1 MKIAHAA
8 MALLDQD
15 VRALGRLARSLDAAG
30 LPDVIA
36 QAPEAAPGPAAWAAA
51 VDTLHGPL
59 RAAADLLLLGRTVPV
74 RLLSPELRSC
84 LPVLA
89 AAGLARVGPENV
101 EARGAVLMRPA
112 GVWMFATPPSPFETD
127 WYFGADSLELARR
140 TPVETGARL
149 LDLCTGTGLQALRA
163 AVRGARVD
171 ATEIRP
177 AAVAVAAVNTAL
189 NYVADRVRLFAGDLF
204 APLPAGAR
212 YDHVVANVPFLPGRT
227 LGRDGFRLGRR
238 ILEGLPAHLTP
249 AGRADLTCLVFAGPD
264 RVVPPAGLAEF
275 AAATG
280 RDVVVELGTRWSL
293 DTAAPLV
300 ETLAE
305 EFAPHRFDVS
315 ADRIARLF
323 VRRGLTAAR
332 SAYVRVGAADGS
344 GSLRVHEEGSSAD
357 RTGVRL

>member
-1 MKIAHAA
+1 MADAA
-8 MALLDQD
+8 VALSEQD

-30 LPDVIA
+30 LPEVIA

-51 VDTLHGPL
+51 VDTLDGPP
-59 RAAADLLLLGRTVPV
+59 RAAADLLLMGRTVPA

-89 AAGLARVGPENV
+89 AAGLARVGTESV
-101 EARGAVLMRPA
+101 EPGGAVLMRPA
-112 GVWMFATPPSPFETD
+112 GVWMFAAPPSPFETD
-127 WYFGADSLELARR
+127 WYFGADSVELARR
-140 TPVETGARL
+140 TPVVAGTRL

-171 ATEIRP
+171 ATEIRS
-177 AAVAVAAVNTAL
+177 AAVAVAAVNAAL
-189 NYVADRVRLFAGDLF
+189 NHVADRVALFTGDLF
-204 APLPAGAR
+204 GPLRTGAR
-212 YDHVVANVPFLPGRT
+212 YDHVVANVPFLPGRA

-238 ILEGLPAHLTP
+238 ILEGLPDHLAP
-249 AGRADLTCLVFAGPD
+249 AGRADLTCLVFTGPD

-280 RDVVVELGTRWSL
+280 RDVAVGLGARWSL

-305 EFAPHRFDVS
+305 ELAPDRFDFC
-315 ADRIARLF
+315 AERIARLF
-323 VRRGLTAAR
+323 VRRELTAAR
-332 SAYVRVGAADGS
+332 SAHVRVGAAAGS
-344 GSLRVHEEGSSAD
+344 GRLRVHEEGSAAD
-357 RTGVRL
+357 RTGVRP